1 MILERAESHALL
13 QESVRELCRRFP
25 PEYWRGLD
33 RTRSYPEEFVRALTE
48 HGYLAV
54 LIPEEYGGAGLG
66 ITEASIILEEINRS
80 GGNATACHAQMYT
93 MGALLRHG
101 NAEQRARYLPA
112 MARGAL
118 RLQAFAVTEPQAG
131 SETTR
136 ISTMAVRH
144 GDRYVVRGQKTFT
157 SRVKQ
162 SDLMMLL
169 ARTTPYDELV
179 DKTEGL
185 SLFLV
190 DIRAAG
196 DHLHVEP
203 IETMVNHHTAQVFFD
218 DVEVTIENL
227 IGEEGKGFRYI
238 LDGWNA
244 ERILIAAEAVGDGRW
259 FIERAAAYAR
269 DRVVFGRPIGANQGV
284 QFPIAEAYAHLEAA
298 DLVRFDAGPAVRR
311 GRTMR
316 GAGQHGQV
324 PGFRSGVEGR
334 GRLPDDPRRL
344 RVRRGL
350 RCGAQVP
357 GNAAVQDGAG
367 EQQPGPGL
375 PGPACPGPAAI
386 VLRGSVM
393 TVKPGWEGRFFE
405 DFEIGDVYRARLGR
419 TITDADNVWF
429 SLLTNNTNQI
439 HFNADYARRTGFDR
453 PLVNSVLTLAIVV
466 GLGVPDISE
475 NGFALGWDD
484 IRLPNPV
491 YAGDTVYSESEVVDK
506 RESRSQPQRGIV
518 KVHTRGVNQ
527 DGKVVIEYTRAVMV
541 WKRAHAPRREL
552 FPGVRE
558 YSAPGQG

>member
-1 MILERAESHALL
+1 VTVERAESHALL

-93 MGALLRHG
+93 MGALLRYG
-101 NAEQRARYLPA
+101 SAEQKARYLPV
-112 MARGAL
+112 MARGKL

-136 ISTMAVRH
+136 ISTMAVRR

-190 DIRAAG
+190 DIHAAG

-203 IETMVNHHTAQVFFD
+203 IETMINHHTSQVFFD
-218 DVEVTIENL
+218 DVTVPVENL

-238 LDGWNA
+238 IDGWNA
-244 ERILIAAEAVGDGRW
+244 ERILIAAEAIGDGRW

-269 DRVVFGRPIGANQGV
+269 DRIVFGRPIGANQGV

-298 DLVRFDAGPAVRR
+298 DLVRFDAARR
-311 GRTMR
+311 FDAGEPC
-316 GAGQHGQV
+316 GAQANMAKYLASEAAWMAADVCLTTHG
-324 PGFRSGVEGR
+324 GVG
-334 GRLPDDPRRL
+334 
-344 RVRRGL
+344 RGL
-350 RCGAQVP
+350 RRGAQVP
-357 GNAAVQDGAG
+357 GDAAVQDGAG

-375 PGPACPGPAAI
+375 PGPARPGPAAV
-386 VLRGSVM
+386 VLKG
-393 TVKPGWEGRFFE
+393 GR
-405 DFEIGDVYRARLGR
+405 R
-419 TITDADNVWF
+419 
-429 SLLTNNTNQI
+429 
-439 HFNADYARRTGFDR
+439 
-453 PLVNSVLTLAIVV
+453 
-466 GLGVPDISE
+466 
-475 NGFALGWDD
+475 
-484 IRLPNPV
+484 
-491 YAGDTVYSESEVVDK
+491 
-506 RESRSQPQRGIV
+506 
-518 KVHTRGVNQ
+518 
-527 DGKVVIEYTRAVMV
+527 
-541 WKRAHAPRREL
+541 
-552 FPGVRE
+552 
-558 YSAPGQG
+558 